1 MHGGDRIT
9 KVTQEPQQRL
19 NGQRSQWGGGCDE
32 GTAVAPSGGTE
43 LTHGTRSSSD
53 V

>member
-19 NGQRSQWGGGCDE
+19 NGRRSQWGGGCDE
-32 GTAVAPSGGTE
+32 GTAVAPSRGDRANARNTFFQ
-43 LTHGTRSSSD
+43 
-53 V
+53 